1 MQETLEELLARLK
14 AEIEDAEHGDVDR
27 DELTRLARAV
37 EAKLAEKQSAERK
50 REEAEAE
57 AEDDDEDDDDGLT
70 DDLREGVVRWES
82 SHPELAAF
90 LHRAADTLGGIGI

>member
-27 DELTRLARAV
+27 DELARLARAV
-37 EAKLAEKQSAERK
+37 ETKLAEKQAAEPS
-50 REEAEAE
+50 EADAE
-57 AEDDDEDDDDGLT
+57 NEEDDDDGLT

-82 SHPELAAF
+82 SHPDLANF
-90 LHRAADTLGGIGI
+90 LHRAADTLGGVGL